1 MSDVRR
7 APGRSSR
14 RDGCPVWHNFRCIH
28 DGVPQSLAVVAT
40 FGGRQRRWTGGTGGF
55 LVISQEHEL
64 SQAHQQA
71 TDRLVREMGDR
82 LPDATI
88 AQCVSAALDELSDAR

>member
-1 MSDVRR
+1 
-7 APGRSSR
+7 
-14 RDGCPVWHNFRCIH
+14 
-28 DGVPQSLAVVAT
+28 GVPQPLAVVAT
-40 FGGRQRRWTGGTGGF
+40 LGGRQRRRTGGTGGF

-64 SQAHQQA
+64 SQAQRQA

-88 AQCVSAALDELSDAR
+88 AQCVSAVLDELSDARVKTYVPVLTYRLARERLEQLLVTTN